1 MFNKKSSKQANQ
13 DDERAKVPN
22 FGDQKID
29 EARGKSPLEP
39 KSHPCFCAGKLEQI
53 RRTTNLTISRIKTET
68 DETENKRR

>member
-29 EARGKSPLEP
+29 EARGKSLQ
-39 KSHPCFCAGKLEQI
+39 SHQH
-53 RRTTNLTISRIKTET
+53 NLTLRVQASWSRSVARPT
-68 DETENKRR
+68 